1 MLEKKSV
8 LLSAIYSFIAAII
21 SSFIFSSLFGK
32 LYLYIFHPIPTG
44 GLGGWSTLDVLGA
57 IQNSIFAYLFFL
69 PLFIMVFI
77 PRKQWLAWLILIF
90 IPFTMV
96 LSGGGKHL
104 LWFIIFTITGGIFG
118 YLLAQGILLAKNRMA
133 RK

>member
-8 LLSAIYSFIAAII
+8 FLSAIYSMIAAII
-21 SSFIFSSLFGK
+21 SSFIFSPLFGK
-32 LYLYIFHPIPTG
+32 LNDLIFKPLKTCGLSGFDCSPILMT
-44 GLGGWSTLDVLGA
+44 

-69 PLFIMVFI
+69 PLFVMILV

-96 LSGGGKHL
+96 LAGGSKHL
-104 LWFIIFTITGGIFG
+104 LWFLVFTLAGG
-118 YLLAQGILLAKNRMA
+118 LLGWLINLAIKKFKN
-133 RK
+133 

>member
-8 LLSAIYSFIAAII
+8 VLPAIYALVATII
-21 SSFIFSSLFGK
+21 SSLIFSSLFGK
-32 LYLYIFHPIPTG
+32 LYLFIFKPASTC
-44 GLGGWSTLDVLGA
+44 GLSGIGCSDILGV

-69 PLFIMVFI
+69 PLFIMIFI

-96 LSGGGKHL
+96 LAGGSKHL
-104 LWFIIFTITGGIFG
+104 LWFLIFTLTGGLIG
-118 YLLAQGILLAKNRMA
+118 WLIKLAIKKLKY
-133 RK
+133 

>member
-8 LLSAIYSFIAAII
+8 FLSAVYSFIAAIV
-21 SSFIFSSLFGK
+21 SSLIFSSLFGR
-32 LYLYIFHPIPTG
+32 LYLLIFKPASTCG
-44 GLGGWSTLDVLGA
+44 LSGLGCSDILGI
-57 IQNSIFAYLFFL
+57 IQNSIFSYLFFL
-69 PLFIMVFI
+69 PLFILVFV

-96 LSGGGKHL
+96 LSGGRKHL
-104 LWFIIFTITGGIFG
+104 LWFVILTIAGGLIG
-118 YLLAQGILLAKNRMA
+118 WLIDLAIKKL

>member
-8 LLSAIYSFIAAII
+8 FLSAIYALAGAIV
-21 SSFIFSSLFGK
+21 SSLIFSPLFGK
-32 LYLYIFHPIPTG
+32 WYLFIFNPIMTG
-44 GLGGWSTLDVLGA
+44 GLEGFGNLNSLIV

-69 PLFIMVFI
+69 PLFIMIFV

-96 LSGGGKHL
+96 LVGGSKHL
-104 LWFIIFTITGGIFG
+104 FWFLIFTLAGGLIG
-118 YLLAQGILLAKNRMA
+118 WLIKLGIK
-133 RK
+133 KYKK